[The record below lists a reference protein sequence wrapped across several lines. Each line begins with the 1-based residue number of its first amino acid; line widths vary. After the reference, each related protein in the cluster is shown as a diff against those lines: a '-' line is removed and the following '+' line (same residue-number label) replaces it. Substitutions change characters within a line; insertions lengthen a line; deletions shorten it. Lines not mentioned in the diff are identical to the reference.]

1 MTDDELYEKYYKEAV
16 RDLGRQYG
24 FNTANP
30 KIDVK
35 KKAEDKVAKD
45 AKDNMVD
52 FAKGKDT
59 NDKIQAIDEAI
70 QDIGL
75 VVGATA
81 KGAQNTRNARNQQ
94 SAAKFREM
102 QKAMEKTGNGEMRVA
117 AGAED
122 MAPKASLDTKNL
134 TLEQKN
140 NLMHGFAEAETK
152 LGSKGFELDPST
164 DVSKFKDRK
173 DFTKKKA
180 KKAGDSMLR
189 STAQKHAD
197 AQKAGYETRYEQERA
212 AHKAYEKYRNKPDE
226 IIEKETP
233 KSTKAL
239 DESIKLDDG
248 RVVEANHYNGPRDL
262 SNVEQRQMREM
273 EKEGVGKISKFME
286 LMNAKSPE
294 LAKEIRTKM
303 YNNNGDL
310 HIRDSESHVLSP
322 LAERFIKSQLGDE
335 SKYNSRQR
343 LPRQI
348 ETRRKPIE
356 NMVLSEMSNKEIY
369 DTASAML
376 GPENTNNVVKKY
388 GPEIAKKKLAE
399 GIGLMTASMLYSE
412 ENDNKLVS
420 KIVKGNAEQLSGKNA
435 KAWANEGNKIWGNW
449 LKTFDAETMDNED
462 DYKTFLEAEQLMDD
476 YKKGNKIMSKS
487 GNTNPMSELMTD
499 PRFVKMLVKY
509 DQDDALRLVK

>member
-59 NDKIQAIDEAI
+59 NDKIQALDEAI

-75 VVGATA
+75 IVGATA

-122 MAPKASLDTKNL
+122 MAPKAILDTKNL

-173 DFTKKKA
+173 DFTKKRN

-197 AQKAGYETRYEQERA
+197 AQKAGYETRYEHERA
-212 AHKAYEKYRNKPDE
+212 GHKAYEEYRNKPETYIEKEQPRDTKVLDE
-226 IIEKETP
+226 SVKLENGDIIEKTP
-233 KSTKAL
+233 
-239 DESIKLDDG
+239 
-248 RVVEANHYNGPRDL
+248 
-262 SNVEQRQMREM
+262 EQRSLKNEERAGQRRM
-273 EKEGVGKISKFME
+273 EKASMEKIGKFMN
-286 LMNAKSPE
+286 LMNEKNPRQANILKRIIIE
-294 LAKEIRTKM
+294 
-303 YNNNGDL
+303 NNGDIHL
-310 HIRDSESHVLSP
+310 RDSGNKVLSKAMEDTI
-322 LAERFIKSQLGDE
+322 LGQLTGE
-335 SKYNSRQR
+335 SKNNAPLKRIPSQITSR
-343 LPRQI
+343 
-348 ETRRKPIE
+348 KGPIE
-356 NMVLSEMSNKEIY
+356 RMVLNEMSEPEIY
-369 DTASAML
+369 QTGEKFL
-376 GPENTNNVVKKY
+376 GRENVFNLIDKF
-388 GPEIAKKKLAE
+388 GPEIAKKKIAS
-399 GIGLMTASMLYSE
+399 GIGLMVASMMYSE
-412 ENDNKLVS
+412 ENNDKTINQ
-420 KIVKGNAEQLSGKNA
+420 IVKGNAEQLSGKNA
-435 KAWANEGNKIWGNW
+435 KAWANEGNKIWDNW
-449 LKTFDAETMDNED
+449 LKTFDAESMDNED
-462 DYKTFLEAEQLMDD
+462 DYKTFLEAEQLLND

-487 GNTNPMSELMTD
+487 GNTNPMAELMTD
-499 PRFVKMLVKY
+499 PRFVKMLMKY
-509 DQDDALRLVK
+509 NPDDASRLLK